1 MHSSSSASESNKLP
15 HKSDVGMADIIPA
28 EVLLNAYAQGVFPMA
43 HEGRIEWFRPNS
55 RGLIPL
61 DERFHVPHGLR
72 RALSRRPFELRWNTA
87 FPTVMAACA
96 AREET
101 WIDSVITA
109 SYCHLHQLG
118 LAHSVECWDAEG
130 LQGGLYGV
138 ALGGAFFGESM
149 FSRKTDASKIAL
161 VELVRH
167 LREAGAVVLDTQW
180 MTPHLLQFGG
190 LTLPRKQYDQVLAG
204 ALKVTPR
211 LPYPTAPASS

>member
-1 MHSSSSASESNKLP
+1 MALP
-15 HKSDVGMADIIPA
+15 MSKVIPV
-28 EVLLNAYAQGVFPMA
+28 EVLLSGYRCGVFPMA
-43 HEGRIEWFRPNS
+43 QDGGIDWYRPGN

-72 RALSRRPFELRWNTA
+72 RALKRRPFELRWNSA
-87 FPTVMAACA
+87 FPEVMAACA
-96 AREET
+96 DRAET
-101 WIDSVITA
+101 WIDAAILQ
-109 SYCHLHQLG
+109 SYCRLHELG
-118 LAHSVECWDAEG
+118 FAHSVECWDGEG

-167 LREAGAVVLDTQW
+167 LREAGAVLLDTQW

-190 LTLPRKQYDQVLAG
+190 FTQPRRQYEQTLAAALAVS
-204 ALKVTPR
+204 LH
-211 LPYPTAPASS
+211 LPYPPPERHRPS

>member
-1 MHSSSSASESNKLP
+1 MVE
-15 HKSDVGMADIIPA
+15 VIPA
-28 EVLLNAYAQGVFPMA
+28 EVLVNAYTRGIFPMA
-43 HEGRIEWFRPNS
+43 QDGEIGWYRPNH

-61 DERFHVPHGLR
+61 DERFHLSHGLQ
-72 RALSRRPFELRWNTA
+72 RALKRRPFDLRWNTA
-87 FPTVMAACA
+87 FPEVMAACA

-101 WIDSVITA
+101 WIDAMITR

-118 LAHSVECWDAEG
+118 LAHSVECWDVDG

-167 LREAGAVVLDTQW
+167 LREAGAVLLDTQW

-190 LTLPRKQYDQVLAG
+190 LTLPRKQYEQALAA
-204 ALKVTPR
+204 ALKISLR
-211 LPYPTAPASS
+211 LPYPTAS

>member
-1 MHSSSSASESNKLP
+1 
-15 HKSDVGMADIIPA
+15 
-28 EVLLNAYAQGVFPMA
+28 MA
-43 HEGRIEWFRPNS
+43 HEGEIHWYRPIR

-72 RALSRRPFELRWNTA
+72 KALKRRPFELRWNTA
-87 FPTVMAACA
+87 FPEVMAACA
-96 AREET
+96 ARAET
-101 WIDSVITA
+101 WIDGVILR
-109 SYCHLHQLG
+109 SYCRMHELG

-149 FSRKTDASKIAL
+149 FSHKTDASKIAL

-167 LREAGAVVLDTQW
+167 LREAGAMLLDTQW

-190 LTLPRKQYDQVLAG
+190 LTLPRRQYEQALAA
-204 ALKVTPR
+204 ALETSPR
-211 LPYPTAPASS
+211 LPYPPPGSIPAT